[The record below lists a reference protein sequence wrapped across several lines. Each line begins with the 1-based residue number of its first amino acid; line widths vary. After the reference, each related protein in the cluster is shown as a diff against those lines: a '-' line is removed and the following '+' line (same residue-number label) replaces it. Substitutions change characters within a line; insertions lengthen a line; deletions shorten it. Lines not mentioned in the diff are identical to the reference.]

1 MRARKLAKISLLV
14 LFSQLF
20 MPVAQ
25 AFEFNPNT
33 IISDAELEDTFA
45 LDFNGIQRYL
55 DRGYLS
61 TYITTNYEGRRAY
74 AVDILYR
81 ASQNYQLNPKF
92 LIVLLQKEQ
101 SLIED
106 DDPTENQ
113 LAWATGYGVC
123 DSCSKSDA
131 AIQRWEGFGKQV
143 NSAAAQFREGYLA
156 DLEAYGYTSAGY
168 GPGITSQIDDI
179 LVTPTNNATAALY
192 SYTPHLHGNENFA
205 RIWYEYFAQEYPS
218 GSLLQAAG
226 EEGVW
231 LVQHDTIRPITSYA
245 ALVSRYNPDNII
257 QVDASTLSQYDH
269 GLPISF
275 PNYSLLRSPGGT
287 VYLIVDDERR
297 GFASRDALR
306 IIGYSEDEIT
316 DVTWDDLDAYS
327 EGEPITIETVYPQGR
342 LLQNATTGGVY
353 FVRDG
358 VKYPLKSRTVL
369 NVNFNDW
376 TIYPTAAEELE
387 TYETGDA
394 VKVQDGT
401 LLKSD
406 EPAVFVIS
414 DGERRPILSGE
425 VFVNMGWQWE
435 NIVTTDHA
443 TLELHPL
450 GDAIVGDT
458 LDEEDLEVAA
468 E

>member
-1 MRARKLAKISLLV
+1 MRGKFAAKLSLFL
-14 LFSQLF
+14 LGSNLIAP
-20 MPVAQ
+20 PVS
-25 AFEFNPNT
+25 AFTFNPNT

-55 DRGYLS
+55 DRGYLGS
-61 TYITTNYEGRRAY
+61 YITTDYEGRRAY

-123 DSCSKSDA
+123 DSCSKTDE

-143 NSAAAQFREGYLA
+143 NSAAAQFREGYLT
-156 DLEAYGYTSAGY
+156 DLEANGRTSAGY
-168 GPGITSQIDDI
+168 GPGITVEIDDTS
-179 LVTPTNNATAALY
+179 VTPTNNATAALY

-205 RIWYEYFAQEYPS
+205 EIWYDYFAQEYPS
-218 GSLLQAAG
+218 GSLLQAKG

-231 LVQHDTIRPITSYA
+231 LVQNDRIRPITSYA
-245 ALVSRYNPDNII
+245 ALISRYNPDNII
-257 QVDASTLSQYDH
+257 QVDASTLSQYEH
-269 GLPISF
+269 GTAISF

-316 DVTWDDLDAYS
+316 DVTWDDLDAYT

-342 LLQNATTGGVY
+342 LLQNSTTGGVY

-358 VKYPLKSRTVL
+358 VKYPLKSRTL
-369 NVNFNDW
+369 LSINFSGW
-376 TIYPTAAEELE
+376 SIYPTAAEELDG
-387 TYETGDA
+387 YVTGAA

-406 EPAVFVIS
+406 EPAVYVIS

-425 VFVNMGWQWE
+425 VFENMGWQWE
-435 NIVTTDHA
+435 NIVTTDAA

-450 GDAIVGDT
+450 GEPVAGETI
-458 LDEEDLEVAA
+458 DEEDVEAA
-468 E
+468 VD